1 MLGHMN
7 LNFRRILRHARANAV
22 AYLALFVA
30 LGSSGA
36 VAATQLERGQVR
48 TKHIKNKAVTTKK
61 LKGKAVTNAKLRN
74 DAVTTAKLRNKAVT
88 TAKLADG
95 AVGFQQLGAAAVTAG
110 KIAAGAVGSS
120 ELFDGAVTSSK
131 IAPGSVGSAE
141 LGDGQVASAD
151 LARPARLIEY
161 AQPAGTTDVPI
172 LTAGDLRL
180 RADCTVGGGGA
191 VTLLIDA
198 ATSSGA
204 GTIES
209 SGMADDEGGGETTFV
224 NGPIAVGPA
233 FVGATS
239 ISDAN
244 VGAAGADGNYQLL
257 YDGPGVAVNVEMT
270 VAAFRAPGN
279 DRCAAS
285 GIAVSAG

>member
-1 MLGHMN
+1 M
-7 LNFRRILRHARANAV
+7 
-22 AYLALFVA
+22 
-30 LGSSGA
+30 
-36 VAATQLERGQVR
+36 AATIQLTRGQVG

-61 LKGKAVTNAKLRN
+61 LKGKAVTTSKLR
-74 DAVTTAKLRNKAVT
+74 TKAVT
-88 TAKLADG
+88 AAKLADG
-95 AVGFQQLGAAAVTAG
+95 AVGGQQLAAGAVGAG
-110 KIAAGAVGSS
+110 KIAAGAVGSG

-131 IAPGSVGSAE
+131 IAPGSVGSNE
-141 LGDGQVASAD
+141 LGDGQVAPGD

-191 VTLLIDA
+191 VTLLIEA
-198 ATSSGA
+198 ATSSGI

-209 SGMADDEGGGETTFV
+209 SGMAEDEAGTETTFV
-224 NGPIAVGPA
+224 NGPASVSPA
-233 FVGATS
+233 FTGATS

-244 VGAAGADGNYQLL
+244 PAAAGADGNFQLL
-257 YDGPGVAVNVEMT
+257 YDGARVAVNVEMT
-270 VAAFRAPGN
+270 VAAIRAPGN
-279 DRCAAS
+279 DRCSAS